1 MFLVNLLEV
10 EEVAN
15 ARFIAERERARDFLQ
30 PKRGFLATALY
41 RSVRADAR
49 FRFVNVAQV
58 ESVDTWRHLIGDPG
72 YAGPELSLVDHP
84 GLYEIAHDDEG
95 SAGPGVVLV
104 NAFDVPAGA
113 EESSFTAP
121 WHRVHDYMLRR
132 EGHMGARLLRCHPPL
147 SGPPGIAWPSPAP
160 GQCPREDSNLQPCA

>member
-10 EEVAN
+10 EEVAD
-15 ARFIAERERARDFLQ
+15 ARFIAGWERARDFLQ

-58 ESVDTWRHLIGDPG
+58 ESVDTWRHLIG
-72 YAGPELSLVDHP
+72 
-84 GLYEIAHDDEG
+84 HDDEG

-113 EESSFTAP
+113 EESLFTAP
-121 WHRVHDYMLRR
+121 WHRVHDFMLRR
-132 EGHMGARLLRCHPPL
+132 EGHRGARLLRCV
-147 SGPPGIAWPSPAP
+147 GPADFRFVTIALWETEEAFVEAIQDPMFGEVAADMPYDTHT
-160 GQCPREDSNLQPCA
+160 GVYELIRR